1 MIYRHT
7 HLITLLPLFLSPAAA
22 SQPKPWQVGLQ
33 EAATPVME
41 NITFVHNILLS
52 VIFAIGILVL
62 ILVTYA
68 VYRFRESRHPVP
80 SKRSHHTLL
89 EIVWTLMP
97 ALILIMV
104 GIPSIRILYKNDK
117 VHEPEI
123 TIKATGHQWYW
134 SYEIKHGDKQVSFD
148 SYMIEAKDLKPG
160 QLRNLE
166 VDNRIIVPKDTTV
179 QLLTTSADVLHSF
192 AIPSFGIKKDS
203 VPGRVNE
210 TWFRVAKE
218 GVYYGQ
224 CSELCG
230 IRHGFMPI
238 VVEVTSPEKYDQWLN
253 GKITPTKEVTAT
265 KEAHK

>member
-1 MIYRHT
+1 MFYGS
-7 HLITLLPLFLSPAAA
+7 LIVALFLTLTSAIA
-22 SQPKPWQVGLQ
+22 SQPQAWQMGLQ
-33 EAATPVME
+33 SAATPVME
-41 NITFVHNILLS
+41 NIAYVHNILLG
-52 VIFAIGILVL
+52 VIFTIGFMVIALVA
-62 ILVTYA
+62 YA
-68 VYRFRESRHPVP
+68 VYRFRESRNPTP

-89 EIVWTLMP
+89 EIVWTLVP

-117 VHEPEI
+117 AVEPEI
-123 TIKATGHQWYW
+123 TIKAIGHQWYW
-134 SYEIKHGDKQVSFD
+134 SYEIKHGEKQLSFD
-148 SYMIEAKDLKPG
+148 SYMIETQDLKPG

-166 VDNRIIVPKDTTV
+166 VDNRVLVPKDATV

-203 VPGRVNE
+203 VPGRINE

-238 VVEVTSPEKYDQWLN
+238 VVEVTSRDKYEQWLHEKLKVN
-253 GKITPTKEVTAT
+253 K
-265 KEAHK
+265 